1 MDIKNYV
8 VGMLQT
14 NCYVI
19 GNDDRLLILDP
30 GYAGDRLFAEI
41 DSDGRK
47 PEAILLTHGHFDHI
61 MGVDAVV
68 ERYQIPVYALDKER
82 DTFSDSSA
90 ALAGFFMEAEKHM
103 DAEVTYFSEGD
114 VLRLAGLEIE
124 TIWTPGHTPGG
135 CCFYIPKEHVL
146 FAGDS
151 LFCGSVGRTDMPGG
165 DMGALVRG
173 LKEKIW
179 KLPEET
185 TVYPGH
191 GPETTIGY
199 EKQYN
204 PFVR

>member
-1 MDIKNYV
+1 
-8 VGMLQT
+8 
-14 NCYVI
+14 
-19 GNDDRLLILDP
+19 
-30 GYAGDRLFAEI
+30 
-41 DSDGRK
+41 
-47 PEAILLTHGHFDHI
+47 
-61 MGVDAVV
+61 
-68 ERYQIPVYALDKER
+68 
-82 DTFSDSSA
+82 
-90 ALAGFFMEAEKHM
+90 MEAEKHM